1 MIYTDKF
8 AFIHIP
14 KTSGMSIKVSIKSN
28 CPDAKY
34 MPVDP
39 FSEESTD
46 WIQLMQMHNP
56 YSHWESLVED
66 RWVFSVVRNPFV
78 RAVSFYVF
86 LKTIYDFKDNLPDLT
101 FEELYTKKDNNF
113 HIPTTTQTEFLTGTK
128 GIVPNIFK
136 YEDGYAEIEDKL
148 GFKISHKMNVTP
160 SYNYLDY
167 YDESRE
173 KLILNLFEEDFEN
186 FNYSTSLPI

>member
-14 KTSGMSIKVSIKSN
+14 KTSGMSVKLSIKTN
-28 CPDAKY
+28 CPDAKC

-39 FSEESTD
+39 FTEK
-46 WIQLMQMHNP
+46 MQTSDLRAEMHYP
-56 YSHWESLVED
+56 YSHWESLVQE

-78 RAVSFYVF
+78 RAVSLYVF
-86 LKTIYDFKDNLPDLT
+86 LKTIYDFKDELPDFT
-101 FEELYTKKDNNF
+101 FEEVYTKQHDKF
-113 HIPTTTQTEFLTGTK
+113 YIPTTTQTEFLTGSK

-136 YEDGYAEIEDKL
+136 YEDGYADIEDKL

-160 SYNYLDY
+160 PYNYLDY

-173 KLILNLFEEDFEN
+173 KLILNLFEKDFEN
-186 FNYSTSLPI
+186 FNYSTSLA

>member
-14 KTSGMSIKVSIKSN
+14 KTSGMSIKLSIKNN

-39 FSEESTD
+39 FNEE
-46 WIQLMQMHNP
+46 IQTQDLRAAMHHP
-56 YSHWESLVED
+56 YGHWESLLED

-78 RAVSFYVF
+78 RAVSFYVYI
-86 LKTIYDFKDNLPDLT
+86 KTLYDFKDELPDLT
-101 FEELYTKKDNNF
+101 FEEIYTKHHDNF
-113 HIPTTTQTEFLTGTK
+113 YVPTTTQTEFLTGSK

-136 YEDGYAEIEDKL
+136 YEDGYAGIEDKL
-148 GFKISHKMNVTP
+148 GFKISQKINVSP

-173 KLILNLFEEDFEN
+173 KLILNLFEKDFEN
-186 FNYSTSLPI
+186 FNYSTNLT